1 MAKFQFFGGYSG
13 VKTENTQSAKKWL
26 NFNFWGA
33 VYSGVKTEN
42 TQSAKK
48 WLNFNFFGGG
58 VLWSQN

>member
-1 MAKFQFFGGYSG
+1 MGGGGYSG

-26 NFNFWGA
+26 NFNWGGGG
-33 VYSGVKTEN
+33 YSGVKTEN

-48 WLNFNFFGGG
+48 WLNFNWGGG